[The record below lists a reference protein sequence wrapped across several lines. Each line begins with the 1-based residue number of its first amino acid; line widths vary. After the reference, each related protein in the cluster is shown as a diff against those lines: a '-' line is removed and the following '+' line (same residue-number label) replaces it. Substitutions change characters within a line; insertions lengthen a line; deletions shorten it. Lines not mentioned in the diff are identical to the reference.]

1 MRKILLVSVTLVLLG
16 ISSAYSQL
24 SINISSVEVEQNAT
38 ATVDVTVNN
47 FTDLVTLAYSI
58 NYDTTKLEF
67 VNFSNITNS
76 LTGFSVANL
85 TGPGGGAAVKK
96 GQITFLWDDSSLA
109 GKTVA
114 ANTRLYSINFKAIGA
129 KGTSSEVFVTS
140 TPRKENYVLKNLTEF
155 NSISNVKGKVT
166 IKSDG

>member
-85 TGPGGGAAVKK
+85 TGPGGGAAVNH
-96 GQITFLWDDSSLA
+96 LSL
-109 GKTVA
+109 G
-114 ANTRLYSINFKAIGA
+114 
-129 KGTSSEVFVTS
+129 
-140 TPRKENYVLKNLTEF
+140 
-155 NSISNVKGKVT
+155 
-166 IKSDG
+166 